1 MARSDVSLPKENS
14 TTKPPVLPVEVDSR
28 SPFNF
33 WMLRRLITIP
43 SFSFAFVVITI
54 GAPILFLA
62 TAIWDI
68 QRKRKNLPLTRV
80 ILLTWF
86 YLIVE
91 ILTIVGCLLDRVF
104 CIGGSKTSLSLNNV
118 LIRFWSSC
126 LFWGAVKIFG
136 LRIFVE
142 GLPPEDGPILLFSR
156 HVSPVD
162 NLIPSVFVSNPHRLH
177 IRTALNR
184 WLLRDPSIDL
194 VAHRIPTAFIRVGD
208 HKRPRH
214 LKDVAALGQNL
225 EANDVVLLFPEG
237 TLFNERKRSQIINRF
252 LKSNNTA
259 LAEQAESFKNV
270 LLPRTGGPLALL
282 KNSPEADVMFL
293 AHTGLELGTYLQA
306 ARGGLM
312 RKELHIRLW
321 RVPREE
327 IPESDE
333 DRIDWLY
340 EQCGQ
345 VDKWIEN
352 KKDSHSV

>member
-14 TTKPPVLPVEVDSR
+14 TTKPPVFPVEADSR

-43 SFSFAFVVITI
+43 SFSLAFVVITI
-54 GAPILFLA
+54 GAPVLFLA
-62 TAIWDI
+62 TTFWDI

-86 YLIVE
+86 YLVVE
-91 ILTIVGCLLDRVF
+91 ILTIVGCLIDRMF

-126 LFWGAVKIFG
+126 LFWGAVKVFG
-136 LRIFVE
+136 LRVFVE
-142 GLPPEDGPILLFSR
+142 GIPPTKDGPILLFSR

-162 NLIPSVFVSNPHRLH
+162 NLIPSVFVSNPNRLH

-194 VAHRIPTAFIRVGD
+194 VSHRIPTAFIRVGD
-208 HKRPRH
+208 QKRPRH
-214 LKDVAALGQNL
+214 LKEVAALGRNL
-225 EANDVVLLFPEG
+225 EAHDVVLLFPEG

-252 LKSNNTA
+252 RKNNNKA
-259 LAEQAESFKNV
+259 LAERAESFRNV

-282 KNSPEADVMFL
+282 KNSPEADVIFL

-321 RVPREE
+321 RVSREE
-327 IPESDE
+327 IPENDE

-340 EQCGQ
+340 DQWKR
-345 VDKWIEN
+345 VDDWIEE
-352 KKDSHSV
+352 KKAVV

>member
-62 TAIWDI
+62 TTFWDI

-86 YLIVE
+86 YLVVE
-91 ILTIVGCLLDRVF
+91 LLTIAGCLLDRMF
-104 CIGGSKTSLSLNNV
+104 CVGRSKTSLSLNNV

-162 NLIPSVFVSNPHRLH
+162 NLIPSVFVSNPLLLH
-177 IRTALNR
+177 IRSALNR

-214 LKDVAALGQNL
+214 LKDVCLLYTSDAA
-225 EANDVVLLFPEG
+225 
-237 TLFNERKRSQIINRF
+237 
-252 LKSNNTA
+252 
-259 LAEQAESFKNV
+259 
-270 LLPRTGGPLALL
+270 
-282 KNSPEADVMFL
+282 
-293 AHTGLELGTYLQA
+293 
-306 ARGGLM
+306 
-312 RKELHIRLW
+312 
-321 RVPREE
+321 
-327 IPESDE
+327 DE
-333 DRIDWLY
+333 
-340 EQCGQ
+340 
-345 VDKWIEN
+345 
-352 KKDSHSV
+352 